1 MCPAKWNALE
11 ARILHLEAQNRC
23 FRRLLL
29 CAGLL
34 VTVIVAAGANT
45 SRTVEAQRFV
55 LTSADGQMRAEL
67 TTLDGQYPRLALK
80 SPDGTKSTELSPLGV
95 SVIDESL
102 SGKLPLS
109 HLGNTGLYLTDK
121 RGKVVIELGGAS
133 VSGPQL
139 ASVVRDQNV

>member
-45 SRTVEAQRFV
+45 SRTVEVQRFV

-67 TTLDGQYPRLALK
+67 TTLGRTVSEISFEK
-80 SPDGTKSTELSPLGV
+80 SRWNEVD
-95 SVIDESL
+95 
-102 SGKLPLS
+102 
-109 HLGNTGLYLTDK
+109 
-121 RGKVVIELGGAS
+121 
-133 VSGPQL
+133 
-139 ASVVRDQNV
+139 